1 MEFFPYSYSSQKN
14 KNLLSIL
21 TGSSAVFTQGFST
34 SGFLTEIH
42 QSAILVP
49 ALQSEWLI
57 MHVTM
62 MILGY
67 ASLLCG
73 SLLSAALLVI
83 TFRKSIK
90 SSCGFCQS
98 YLLLPDSFT
107 FGKIEYMS
115 ERSNL
120 DRMSIF
126 QLSHNQ
132 SHELIGTS

>member
-1 MEFFPYSYSSQKN
+1 
-14 KNLLSIL
+14 
-21 TGSSAVFTQGFST
+21 
-34 SGFLTEIH
+34 
-42 QSAILVP
+42 
-49 ALQSEWLI
+49 

-98 YLLLPDSFT
+98 SLLLPDSFT